1 MNIEYLFLPLQK
13 LFEING
19 GRYRHLISDIKGKWH
34 VGAGLTPYNM
44 IQTLNGKTIS
54 KLSTLGLIREESV
67 VAA

>member
-1 MNIEYLFLPLQK
+1 MELI
-13 LFEING
+13 G
-19 GRYRHLISDIKGKWH
+19 VYRVRWH

>member
-1 MNIEYLFLPLQK
+1 
-13 LFEING
+13 
-19 GRYRHLISDIKGKWH
+19 
-34 VGAGLTPYNM
+34 M

>member
-1 MNIEYLFLPLQK
+1 MK
-13 LFEING
+13 LW

>member
-1 MNIEYLFLPLQK
+1 MLDIYSYICISYLK
-13 LFEING
+13 LW